1 MHAFNFT
8 VPGVPVV
15 YCGDEYGMPGAN
27 DPDNRRQMKFKNYSP
42 EEDKLRLEVSKLAKF
57 RSKSP
62 VLAYGS
68 TTVKALSKNVL
79 WIERSYFGERVITIL
94 NRSKEPLTFSVKKL
108 ALHRKTRIVAGE
120 AQLGTVN
127 LTVPASAFV
136 QMHVPRN

>member
-1 MHAFNFT
+1 
-8 VPGVPVV
+8 
-15 YCGDEYGMPGAN
+15 
-27 DPDNRRQMKFKNYSP
+27 MKFKNYSP

-79 WIERSYFGERVITIL
+79 WIERSYFGERVITVL
-94 NRSKEPLTFSVKKL
+94 NRSNDPLTFSVKKL

-127 LTVPASAFV
+127 LTVPANAFV